1 MAGKGLRLLN
11 AGYDLPKP
19 LVEVKGKTIAEWAI
33 STIGLKGNFIF
44 CCKNEH
50 VQKFDL
56 DKKLSNILPDCKII
70 VIDEDTEGTA
80 DTILRASE
88 YIDNDDEL
96 SQEYVTVVPTFL
108 FFKDGELVK
117 KLEGADYNNI
127 VKQLDILITQS
138 ESDSNSDS
146 ESDSDN

>member
-1 MAGKGLRLLN
+1 MEEISNREQFNKALEEDYVMIDCTASWCGPCKRIK
-11 AGYDLPKP
+11 PKIEE
-19 LVEVKGKTIAEWAI
+19 L
-33 STIGLKGNFIF
+33 S
-44 CCKNEH
+44 KNE
-50 VQKFDL
+50 KYNDISFYIYD
-56 DKKLSNILPDCKII
+56 
-70 VIDEDTEGTA
+70 
-80 DTILRASE
+80 
-88 YIDNDDEL
+88 IDNDDEL

-146 ESDSDN
+146 DTDSDN